1 MTRNNFVKTRA
12 VDEAIKIMESQNMV
26 VLTGSAGSGKSAI
39 AIYVLKHFQMT
50 KNYQPLK
57 ILTFTDL
64 SILINPNPDEPVIV
78 LLEDIFGRT
87 NYTYVE
93 NSDRNV
99 LGELGT
105 CIGNTLKVIITIRT
119 TIMKSCMSL
128 FYTSNVFCGLRVVDL
143 SRDFK
148 LVKAEKK
155 KMLERYLELNNITV
169 SKFGN
174 CMDDQLQPDAAV
186 TISNKVID
194 AIVHLETVGG
204 FPENCRLFT
213 TIRCFTRLGINFF
226 RHPTISLRTEIDA
239 LRRADGNDNIS
250 FKLKSKFTALVYM
263 LLSND
268 VLSKNSL
275 DFCKVQDIFRSV
287 NGCGTIMEHQFI
299 DAADDMVDQYVTYSS
314 IENAYYFQH
323 RIVAEAV
330 MISYSKCNISQVISL
345 LNPDFIAEMVKPDC
359 YMEKDGEVVLKI
371 PSNNYRHLAKVIK
384 ELLLLNC
391 TGVCFIEYIL
401 IKSEIFENVEFL
413 HAIVGTF
420 EYLFKPK
427 DIFSSEDIELR
438 TRVCTLLDLTLKK
451 TASLDNLSCFKFI
464 WELFAEKSI
473 TPYFVHSMCSV
484 FIRVDK
490 ERNQMKLLEWM
501 VWNSNQMFIK
511 QCLEKTFCYQ
521 SHFLETLVVND
532 ALITKMNEVF
542 YSPGENKVQQI
553 IIDQACQIGNNEIF
567 LMLMSKYDND
577 INLEETFLKACY
589 NDDDDVTIV
598 EWLIDHYD
606 CKLLNMQQAFENIY
620 KFWNIYKNIIK
631 SILKSSGN
639 NANEFTNKLLVEAF
653 KTGNLESAEFLRHR
667 IDLRTFDIRTAVY
680 MAWNSHVYE
689 MIEWLL
695 EHSRVMKISSQI
707 YDIPV
712 IRIMKWRNLPHSSTI
727 KQVLYDAMEA
737 GDYGF
742 DLITKGMKHNRKIA
756 LNVFKIVAEFSGDSQ
771 LSFVQSCHR
780 THFDIEH
787 VEGVFL
793 DACKSKNLEVLEMVL
808 NYYDEDTYG
817 QLITKAGE
825 DFYSFNF
832 YQVCQFSKLPSVIF
846 QNTPIDVLHKNPDL
860 FLIAVKEGD
869 TETVEIF
876 LNKVGRIRRLK
887 ADESFGFSLE
897 NRTLQVTKLLL
908 DHFPISDFKI
918 STHLIKVIK
927 AGKHEFFELI
937 LQNVNIDLLDIDEL
951 LKEIIINGKCK
962 LLLLDVLQRNMS
974 KLNIQ
979 SKCQDKLFLALQIE
993 DLEVFEFLLR
1003 NVDHENIAAKYLVIE
1018 ALQQEN
1024 FDFALLILRKVS
1036 VNVLKI
1042 KNDIKD
1048 YLINSII
1055 LQDKKCVRRILMNF
1069 PNVNFREILI
1079 SATKDGDVSIIND
1092 IIIKRDEDFKYNSRK
1107 YVEIAIQHRQPIA
1120 VKIFVEHSSYICN
1133 LDVKL
1138 EFIAF
1143 AEKGKTRI
1151 CELYLEVIDTYN
1163 KSFTLTLGRTPVM
1176 SSHIMRL
1183 FDYSFTDDH
1192 IEHQL
1197 MSRLHLMDL
1206 LDLPALFENAFL
1218 SLFNVNETSRIK
1230 CASMILIN
1238 FGEDVVDRLITIARS
1253 NDFELN
1259 DIFFHVCREC
1269 REGKEFIATI
1279 SKLERRYGN
1288 IMEDRPTNEVYVA
1301 SI

>member
-1 MTRNNFVKTRA
+1 MDQRERNNFYKSITGIGIATQSACHVFERYLTTNGQSLEDFINLHQHDICHLCYNKVKCPHCTTGYQLPYDKVLYAEQLNDLFDSGLKLPCHKFGNLPKFYCCKSRIGIQIKDLDLTLIRCLLVNFCQDLLWIDCLKGKTFENFLNKSKHNIFHMWQVNSNCCQCPAGYTYPCEKRKLLEHEWKTLFNNSITPCHFHTQISLPSPCSVAASSGIMWQQLNSKLRITLLDFCELKKDLEKLIKLRNNIQGHRAAREMTHMTDAEFNDKWMEIEDVTCNLIRHGIQDTYIATQIKDEQIKELVTLKNKKLDDLEEKRKQRIALTELEIEGQMKRNNFVKTRA

-50 KNYQPLK
+50 KNYPPLK
-57 ILTFTDL
+57 ISTFTDL
-64 SILINPNPDEPVIV
+64 SILINPNPDERVIV
-78 LLEDIFGRT
+78 LLEDMFGRT

-128 FYTSNVFCGLRVVDL
+128 FYTSNVFCGLHVVDL

-155 KMLERYLELNNITV
+155 KLLERYLELNNITV
-169 SKFGN
+169 SKCGN

-194 AIVHLETVGG
+194 EILHLETVGG

-263 LLSND
+263 LLSNE

-314 IENAYYFQH
+314 LENAYYFQH

-401 IKSEIFENVEFL
+401 IKSKIFENVEFL

-484 FIRVDK
+484 FIIVDK

-598 EWLIDHYD
+598 EWLLGQYD
-606 CKLLNMQQAFENIY
+606 LHRLNIKKAFENIFE
-620 KFWNIYKNIIK
+620 FWDMYKNI
-631 SILKSSGN
+631 LKTLLKTSAN
-639 NANEFTNKLLVEAF
+639 YDNEFTNKLL
-653 KTGNLESAEFLRHR
+653 
-667 IDLRTFDIRTAVY
+667 
-680 MAWNSHVYE
+680 
-689 MIEWLL
+689 
-695 EHSRVMKISSQI
+695 
-707 YDIPV
+707 
-712 IRIMKWRNLPHSSTI
+712 
-727 KQVLYDAMEA
+727 
-737 GDYGF
+737 
-742 DLITKGMKHNRKIA
+742 
-756 LNVFKIVAEFSGDSQ
+756 
-771 LSFVQSCHR
+771 
-780 THFDIEH
+780 
-787 VEGVFL
+787 
-793 DACKSKNLEVLEMVL
+793 
-808 NYYDEDTYG
+808 
-817 QLITKAGE
+817 
-825 DFYSFNF
+825 
-832 YQVCQFSKLPSVIF
+832 
-846 QNTPIDVLHKNPDL
+846 
-860 FLIAVKEGD
+860 
-869 TETVEIF
+869 
-876 LNKVGRIRRLK
+876 
-887 ADESFGFSLE
+887 
-897 NRTLQVTKLLL
+897 
-908 DHFPISDFKI
+908 
-918 STHLIKVIK
+918 
-927 AGKHEFFELI
+927 
-937 LQNVNIDLLDIDEL
+937 
-951 LKEIIINGKCK
+951 
-962 LLLLDVLQRNMS
+962 
-974 KLNIQ
+974 
-979 SKCQDKLFLALQIE
+979 
-993 DLEVFEFLLR
+993 
-1003 NVDHENIAAKYLVIE
+1003 IE
-1018 ALQQEN
+1018 AL
-1024 FDFALLILRKVS
+1024 
-1036 VNVLKI
+1036 
-1042 KNDIKD
+1042 
-1048 YLINSII
+1048 
-1055 LQDKKCVRRILMNF
+1055 
-1069 PNVNFREILI
+1069 
-1079 SATKDGDVSIIND
+1079 
-1092 IIIKRDEDFKYNSRK
+1092 
-1107 YVEIAIQHRQPIA
+1107 
-1120 VKIFVEHSSYICN
+1120 
-1133 LDVKL
+1133 KL
-1138 EFIAF
+1138 E
-1143 AEKGKTRI
+1143 
-1151 CELYLEVIDTYN
+1151 
-1163 KSFTLTLGRTPVM
+1163 
-1176 SSHIMRL
+1176 
-1183 FDYSFTDDH
+1183 
-1192 IEHQL
+1192 IESQL
-1197 MSRLHLMDL
+1197 
-1206 LDLPALFENAFL
+1206 
-1218 SLFNVNETSRIK
+1218 
-1230 CASMILIN
+1230 
-1238 FGEDVVDRLITIARS
+1238 
-1253 NDFELN
+1253 
-1259 DIFFHVCREC
+1259 IF
-1269 REGKEFIATI
+1269 
-1279 SKLERRYGN
+1279 
-1288 IMEDRPTNEVYVA
+1288 
-1301 SI
+1301 